1 MNGMEKNLAQW
12 NMDSPRTWE
21 LYWH

>member
-1 MNGMEKNLAQW
+1 MEKNLAQW